1 MCTPVCIC
9 TQVRPCMC
17 THVYASMHKHMQD
30 TYTCMHMCTS
40 AHMQA
45 HECARLCMSACLQAH
60 TRAQPLTGIPSSP
73 ADALPGKF
81 QAMLALPMVLRAR
94 VQAGLRGKLQ
104 AWLCSKVSLSPGW
117 PAGSPRRTGRG
128 RPAALSFAWPWR
140 VLGVPRSHW
149 ELAPPQLAC
158 GARLPSAPTPAGLAS
173 AGSALPSHA
182 SPQRGPS

>member
-1 MCTPVCIC
+1 
-9 TQVRPCMC
+9 MC

-94 VQAGLRGKLQ
+94 VQAGLREKLQ
-104 AWLCSKVSLSPGW
+104 AWLCSKVGRQLCPSLSPGASW
-117 PAGSPRRTGRG
+117 GPEVTLGAGSSPACLWGPAPLSTHSCWSGLGRLSLALPRIPSEGTLLEDPVWPVPWVPARG
-128 RPAALSFAWPWR
+128 FCL
-140 VLGVPRSHW
+140 
-149 ELAPPQLAC
+149 
-158 GARLPSAPTPAGLAS
+158 
-173 AGSALPSHA
+173 AGSVSSSL
-182 SPQRGPS
+182 G